1 MLRTNAKKL
10 AKFRLQGAIMP
21 PYGFDWELGHDGHH
35 RMVPSVGGI
44 NLNFKVGDLA
54 NELVGDHLEP
64 AVSTTMEPTLESFAK
79 LRSIR
84 NKGYNNF
91 SCVGNDALLI
101 SGRAKGK
108 KGTVTGHHGGCEHVI
123 IDFDA
128 ATLDKLTFDDKILI
142 TAHGV
147 GLEIESFE
155 DVSIFSLDPRLL
167 GKMGL
172 EARKGKLEVPVVTT
186 VPAAAMGSGIG
197 DNKPFRGDYDIQT
210 SDPATT
216 KKYKLDE
223 LRLGDVVAI
232 IDHDSTHG
240 WSYRKGAVSIGVVI
254 HGDSLISG
262 HGPGCQTIM
271 TSADGRLV
279 PMVTPNAN
287 IGRYMKVGRYRRKR
301 GAKR

>member
-1 MLRTNAKKL
+1 MIRTNDKKL

-21 PYGFDWELGHDGHH
+21 PYGFDWELCIDGKH

-54 NELVGDHLEP
+54 NQLVGDHLEP
-64 AVSTTMEPTLESFAK
+64 GVSTTMEPGLESFNK

-84 NKGYNNF
+84 NKGYNSF
-91 SCVGNDALLI
+91 SCIGNDAVLI

-123 IDFDA
+123 IDFDS

-147 GLEIESFE
+147 GLEIAGFE
-155 DVSIFSLDPRLL
+155 DVSIFSLDPRLFK
-167 GKMGL
+167 KMGIA
-172 EARKGKLEVPVVTT
+172 EGKGKLEVPVATT

-210 SDPATT
+210 SDPATN
-216 KKYKLDE
+216 KKHRLDE
-223 LRLGDVVAI
+223 LRLGDLVAI

-240 WSYRKGAVSIGVVI
+240 WSFRKGAVSIGVVI
-254 HGDSLISG
+254 HGDSSISG

-271 TSADGRLV
+271 TSGTGRLV
-279 PMVTPNAN
+279 PKITPSAN
-287 IGRYMKVGRYRRKR
+287 IGRYLKLGTYRQKR
-301 GAKR
+301 R

>member
-1 MLRTNAKKL
+1 MIRTNEKKL

-21 PYGFDWELGHDGHH
+21 PYGFDWELCIDGKH

-54 NELVGDHLEP
+54 NQLVGDHLEP
-64 AVSTTMEPTLESFAK
+64 AVSTTMEPGLESFNK

-91 SCVGNDALLI
+91 SCIGNDAVLI
-101 SGRAKGK
+101 SGRGKGK

-123 IDFDA
+123 IDFDS

-147 GLEIESFE
+147 GLEIEGFE
-155 DVSIFSLDPRLL
+155 DVSTFSLDPRLFKKL
-167 GKMGL
+167 GL
-172 EARKGKLEVPVVTT
+172 AVRKGKLEVPVATT

-210 SDPATT
+210 SDPATN
-216 KKYKLDE
+216 KKHRLNE
-223 LRLGDVVAI
+223 LRLGDLVAI

-240 WSYRKGAVSIGVVI
+240 WSFRKGAVSIGVVI
-254 HGDSLISG
+254 HGDSSISG

-271 TSADGRLV
+271 TSGTGQLV
-279 PMVTPNAN
+279 PKITPSAN
-287 IGRYMKVGRYRRKR
+287 IGRYLKLGTYRQKR
-301 GAKR
+301 R